1 MCEEEKLGRE
11 LLALLQEAFSQG
23 QDLQLAQEGSGVHWH
38 VDATVP
44 ERTLRVH
51 TSHSREGAEYLC
63 ELSLEGS
70 LVARGRTRER
80 ATVVSLLKMWLVD
93 QEPPE
98 EVYYPFPFVDE
109 RQRAMRALARE
120 VDSALVREG
129 FSFRTELSQDL
140 YDVWHLWVLGD
151 ERTCHLG
158 WDVNEGR
165 AHCAFLHLG
174 TRLAVAV
181 PEDASALTA
190 PMARWLQG
198 GVRTEELAK
207 AFPIVSPEVW
217 ANAYDEGVYAEWRW
231 KQVLSGTRDAQG
243 YRSFLPHLHLLERLS
258 KRVQRYFI
266 VHNLSVLAFSRCPT
280 PPFSTEGLPWVRPL
294 SEEGSG
300 PATRFLVGC
309 GGEKREGD
317 VAEAARFIEDVF
329 EKEGDTTFY
338 GNATESIQ
346 KPLDAALASAG
357 SPLRLRRTHQG
368 GEPLMEVRQGNRR
381 CLLAARERGFGPS
394 TPFYWAGFFGGY
406 ERSEV
411 EGHFTEEE
419 ALVRAIRAW
428 VEKGVSVDAL
438 REGTDELRK
447 G

>member
-11 LLALLQEAFSQG
+11 LLVLLQEAFSQG
-23 QDLQLAQEGSGVHWH
+23 QDLQLALEGSGVHWH
-38 VDATVP
+38 VAATVP

-70 LVARGRTRER
+70 LVARGTTRER
-80 ATVVSLLKMWLVD
+80 ATVLSLLEMWLVE

-109 RQRAMRALARE
+109 RQRAMRALAQE
-120 VDSALVREG
+120 VDSALVRDG
-129 FSFRTELSQDL
+129 FSFRTELFQDL
-140 YDVWHLWVLGD
+140 YDEWQLWVLGD
-151 ERTCHLG
+151 ERTCYLG

-174 TRLAVAV
+174 TQLAVAV
-181 PEDASALTA
+181 PEEASALTA
-190 PMARWLQG
+190 PIARWLQG

-207 AFPIVSPEVW
+207 AFPVVSPEVW
-217 ANAYDEGVYAEWRW
+217 AKAYEEGAYAEWRW
-231 KQVLSGTRDAQG
+231 KEG
-243 YRSFLPHLHLLERLS
+243 YRSLLAHLHLLERLS

-266 VHNLSVLAFSRCPT
+266 VTNLSVLAFSRCPNA
-280 PPFSTEGLPWVRPL
+280 PFSTEGLPWVRPL

-317 VAEAARFIEDVF
+317 VAEVARFIEDVF

-338 GNATESIQ
+338 GDATESMK

-357 SPLRLRRTHQG
+357 SPLRLRRTHQSG
-368 GEPLMEVRQGNRR
+368 PHMEVGQGNRR

-394 TPFYWAGFFGGY
+394 TRFYWAGFFGTY
-406 ERSEV
+406 ERSEA
-411 EGHFTEEE
+411 EGNFTEEV

-428 VEKGVSVDAL
+428 VEKGVSVEAL

>member
-23 QDLQLAQEGSGVHWH
+23 QDVQLALEGSGVHWH

-44 ERTLRVH
+44 ERLLRVH
-51 TSHSREGAEYLC
+51 TLHSHEGAEYLC

-80 ATVVSLLKMWLVD
+80 ATVLSLLKMWLVD

-129 FSFRTELSQDL
+129 LSFQTVLSQDL
-140 YDVWHLWVLGD
+140 YEVWNLWVLGD
-151 ERTCHLG
+151 ERACSLG

-165 AHCAFLHLG
+165 AHCAFSHLG
-174 TRLAVAV
+174 SQLAEAV
-181 PEDASALTA
+181 SEEASALTA
-190 PMARWLQG
+190 PLARWLQG
-198 GVRTEELAK
+198 GVCTEELAK
-207 AFPIVSPEVW
+207 AFPIVSPEAW
-217 ANAYDEGVYAEWRW
+217 AKAYDEGTYAEWRW
-231 KQVLSGTRDAQG
+231 KEVLSRTRDAQG
-243 YRSFLPHLHLLERLS
+243 YRPFLPHLHLLERLS

-309 GGEKREGD
+309 GTEKREGD
-317 VAEAARFIEDVF
+317 VAEVARFIEDVF
-329 EKEGDTTFY
+329 EKVGDTTFY
-338 GNATESIQ
+338 GDATEGIK
-346 KPLDAALASAG
+346 KPLDAALAAAG
-357 SPLRLRRTHQG
+357 SPLRLQR
-368 GEPLMEVRQGNRR
+368 PLRDGSGMEVRQGNRR

-394 TPFYWAGFFGGY
+394 TRFYWAGFFGRF

-411 EGHFTEEE
+411 EGHFTEEG

-428 VEKGVSVDAL
+428 VEEGVSVDAL
-438 REGTDELRK
+438 RERTDELRR